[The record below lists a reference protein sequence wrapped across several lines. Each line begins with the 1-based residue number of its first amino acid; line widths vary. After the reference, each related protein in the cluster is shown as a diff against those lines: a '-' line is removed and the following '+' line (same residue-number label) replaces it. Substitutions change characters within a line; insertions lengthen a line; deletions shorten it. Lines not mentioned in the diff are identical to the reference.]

1 MTNTRESG
9 FTLVELV
16 TSITLIGI
24 LSTIVVAF
32 GVNGLA
38 NYNVSYNRGI
48 LLDQSYLGLRSIS
61 EIILQSASADD
72 NNRIEDSNGPGAPGN
87 LFGWQSDG
95 DTLVL
100 ATAAEDTSGNI
111 IFQDESQYISYKNN
125 VIYYLD
131 GTSLKRRILAADV
144 PDNKA
149 VTTCPEEAASESCPA
164 DDLTVFENVAS
175 FIVKYYDSQNQEVTP
190 SNARSIGLEIN
201 MSKEVQGRNITASY
215 ETRTVFRND

>member
-1 MTNTRESG
+1 MIKNEQSG
-9 FTLVELV
+9 FTLVELI

-24 LSTIVVAF
+24 LTTIVVAF

-38 NYNVSYNRGI
+38 NYNVTYNRGI

-61 EIILQSASADD
+61 EVILQSASADD
-72 NNRIEDSNGPGAPGN
+72 NNRVEDPNGPGAPGN

-100 ATAAEDTSGNI
+100 ATVAEDNSDNI
-111 IFQDESQYISYKNN
+111 LFQDESQYISYKNN
-125 VIYYLD
+125 AVYYLD
-131 GTSLKRRILAADV
+131 GNTLKRRVLAADI

-149 VTTCPEEAASESCPA
+149 TTTCPESAASASCPA
-164 DDLTVFENVAS
+164 DLTLFEDVES
-175 FIVKYYDSQNQEVTP
+175 FGVKYYDSQNQEVSP
-190 SNARSIGLEIN
+190 ANARSIGLEVN
-201 MSKEVQGRNITASY
+201 LSKEVQARTITAGY